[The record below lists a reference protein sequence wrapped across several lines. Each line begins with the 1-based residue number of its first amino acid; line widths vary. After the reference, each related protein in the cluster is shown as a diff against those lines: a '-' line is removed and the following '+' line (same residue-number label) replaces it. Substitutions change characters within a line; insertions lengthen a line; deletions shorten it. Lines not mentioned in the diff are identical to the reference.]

1 MLLSSL
7 SSVVAIMRVIL
18 PSPLPVVEALSV
30 SSMPRHGMIVVVI
43 VIALVAVAL
52 AIAVGHVPNAV
63 HSTCLGVP
71 VPPTS
76 CTIVFMRGH
85 ERSLIP
91 VDFHVIM
98 NRLDQTHL
106 G

>member
-1 MLLSSL
+1 M
-7 SSVVAIMRVIL
+7 
-18 PSPLPVVEALSV
+18 
-30 SSMPRHGMIVVVI
+30 
-43 VIALVAVAL
+43 
-52 AIAVGHVPNAV
+52 
-63 HSTCLGVP
+63 VP

-76 CTIVFMRGH
+76 FTVVFMRGH

-106 G
+106 GRPGIAFLIIQHRGGVGGRWSVLSVLVVRHFPVVAIVRIMEGPAIQ